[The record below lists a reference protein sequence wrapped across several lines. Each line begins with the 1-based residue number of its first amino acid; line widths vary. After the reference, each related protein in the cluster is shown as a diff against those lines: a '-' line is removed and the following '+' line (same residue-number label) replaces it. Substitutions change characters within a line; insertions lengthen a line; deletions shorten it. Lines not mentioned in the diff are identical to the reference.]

1 MGSPFALAK
10 PIAHS
15 SRACENPSMQKMVYA
30 GVALCAVILFAACG
44 RSPESTL
51 RKRAQDFT
59 KLLVEERFEE
69 AVDYY
74 DPDIVAE
81 KGRTHVAGLFK
92 LVVGVGKGLN
102 QLGGRSLSGFQL
114 RKVDFDSTKTRAV
127 VQIMY
132 FTADSR
138 GDNQKEFPTDQ
149 HWVFK
154 NETWY
159 ATQ

>member
-1 MGSPFALAK
+1 MKTFVNAVAVMATVML
-10 PIAHS
+10 
-15 SRACENPSMQKMVYA
+15 VA
-30 GVALCAVILFAACG
+30 GCG

-51 RKRAQDFT
+51 RKRAQNFT

-127 VQIMY
+127 VQIVY